1 MASTAPNSQ
10 NGAVAVSTESAVG
23 VNSLENRP
31 AAEVDLGGLSLDI
44 SVGPTDNFI
53 SLPRVITPPIGWSPE
68 SPTPEG
74 FPKFPKLPFELR
86 SMIWV
91 RHHDETNE
99 IVINFKKTVYRAKN
113 GDAPIRN
120 VNTKGMTVKRMW
132 WNKVRA
138 YTPEEN
144 TTGLFICKEANT
156 AYKKAKP
163 CMFRYRLS
171 GAKIYFNKHQDV
183 ILFNAEH
190 CYLTY
195 LYAQALRPPGGFA
208 GGFLG
213 LKDIKRVLFSSS
225 SLVFDIDRV
234 IEQYKSAC
242 AKAEEGRDNAMK
254 NDRNYERYIKE
265 AQDYEIA
272 QIRKSERNAQYF
284 IEKFV
289 MVLVKYEIQ
298 IWQEGEENEVFL
310 AKLNRT

>member
-1 MASTAPNSQ
+1 MPSTAPSVATGLVAMTSESVTSLNSFK
-10 NGAVAVSTESAVG
+10 
-23 VNSLENRP
+23 LHP
-31 AAEVDLGGLSLDI
+31 AAEVHLGGLSLDV
-44 SVGPTDNFI
+44 SAGPTDNI
-53 SLPRVITPPIGWSPE
+53 TSTPRVITPPIGWSTE
-68 SPTPEG
+68 SPTPDD

-99 IVINFKKTVYRAKN
+99 IVINFKKTVYRAKD

-120 VNTKGMTVKRMW
+120 VNTRGVTVKRMW
-132 WNKVRA
+132 WNRVRA

-144 TTGLFICKEANT
+144 TTGLLICKDATT

-163 CMFRYRLS
+163 CIFQYRLS
-171 GAKIYFNKHQDV
+171 GAKIHFNEYQDI

-195 LYAQALRPPGGFA
+195 LHARALRPPGGFA
-208 GGFLG
+208 GGFMG
-213 LKDIKRVLFSSS
+213 LKNIKRVLFSSS
-225 SLVFDIDRV
+225 SLIFDIDRV
-234 IEQYKSAC
+234 IEQYKAAC
-242 AKAEEGRDNAMK
+242 AKAEEGREDAAK
-254 NDRNYERYIKE
+254 KDPNYERYLKE

-272 QIRKSERNAQYF
+272 QIKKSERNAQYF

-289 MVLVKYEIQ
+289 MVLVKHDIQ

-310 AKLNRT
+310 ANLDRT